1 MEGYI
6 KLYRQ
11 LLSSSIFASQI
22 GLKIWIWC
30 LLKANFKTKFV
41 SIKIGRGESV
51 VEVGRGSFIF
61 GRFVAEDELNI
72 DGSTIYKWI
81 KKLEVEG
88 MIRIKSS
95 SHYSIITICN
105 YDSYQQGG
113 GDGVTAIQQPSSSQ
127 VAATQQ
133 PSSSQV
139 AATQQQSNTTKK
151 EKKDNKEKNYRELLL
166 SEIKISDHE
175 NINPV
180 YYEIAISFQNLF
192 RENLKQSGA
201 STKTLDSMKGG
212 AIDDVRLMIESDGYK
227 IEDLRQAYKF
237 LQIDDFWKTNIY
249 SVSKLRKQMAQLKL
263 KMSNNGKTKRDY
275 KEGTTFEELA
285 AVIQSKFPA

>member
-81 KKLEVEG
+81 KKLEVEE
-88 MIRIKSS
+88 MIIINSN

-113 GDGVTAIQQPSSSQ
+113 GDEVATIQQPSSNQ
-127 VAATQQ
+127 VATIQQ
-133 PSSSQV
+133 P
-139 AATQQQSNTTKK
+139 SNTTKN
-151 EKKDNKEKNYRELLL
+151 EKKDNKEKNNIFNFKNQLLNL
-166 SEIKISDHE
+166 GVDEKIATDWMLVRKNKKATNTETAFNSLKSQIEKSGLTANECIKIAVERSWSGFYSQWLN
-175 NINPV
+175 NIQQKGAHSANTILSNIDLQE
-180 YYEIAISFQNLF
+180 EINRF
-192 RENLKQSGA
+192 
-201 STKTLDSMKGG
+201 
-212 AIDDVRLMIESDGYK
+212 
-227 IEDLRQAYKF
+227 
-237 LQIDDFWKTNIY
+237 
-249 SVSKLRKQMAQLKL
+249 
-263 KMSNNGKTKRDY
+263 
-275 KEGTTFEELA
+275 
-285 AVIQSKFPA
+285 

>member
-81 KKLEVEG
+81 KKLEVEE
-88 MIRIKSS
+88 MIIIKSS

-105 YDSYQQGG
+105 YDSYQQIG
-113 GDGVTAIQQPSSSQ
+113 GDEVATIQQPFNNQ
-127 VAATQQ
+127 VATIQQ
-133 PSSSQV
+133 P
-139 AATQQQSNTTKK
+139 SNTTKK
-151 EKKDNKEKNYRELLL
+151 EKKDNKEKNNIFNFKNQLLNL
-166 SEIKISDHE
+166 GVDEKIATDWMLVRKNKKATNTETAFNSLKSQIEKSGLTANECIKIAVERSWSGFNSQWLN
-175 NINPV
+175 NIQQKGSHSANTILSNIDLQE
-180 YYEIAISFQNLF
+180 EINRF
-192 RENLKQSGA
+192 
-201 STKTLDSMKGG
+201 
-212 AIDDVRLMIESDGYK
+212 
-227 IEDLRQAYKF
+227 
-237 LQIDDFWKTNIY
+237 
-249 SVSKLRKQMAQLKL
+249 
-263 KMSNNGKTKRDY
+263 
-275 KEGTTFEELA
+275 
-285 AVIQSKFPA
+285 

>member
-81 KKLEVEG
+81 KKLDAEE

-105 YDSYQQGG
+105 YDSYQHG
-113 GDGVTAIQQPSSSQ
+113 GDDEVAAIQQPSNNQ
-127 VAATQQ
+127 VAANQQ
-133 PSSSQV
+133 PS
-139 AATQQQSNTTKK
+139 NTTNKEKK
-151 EKKDNKEKNYRELLL
+151 EKKDNKENNNIFNFKNQLLNL
-166 SEIKISDHE
+166 GVDEKIATDWMLVRKNKKATNTETAFNSLKSQIEKSGLTANECIKIAVERSWSGFNSQWIN
-175 NINPV
+175 NIQKNTTQQHTTVTYKRNPDGKGWETV
-180 YYEIAISFQNLF
+180 TKSFTAY
-192 RENLKQSGA
+192 R
-201 STKTLDSMKGG
+201 
-212 AIDDVRLMIESDGYK
+212 IDLEAYGNEKIILIDG
-227 IEDLRQAYKF
+227 
-237 LQIDDFWKTNIY
+237 N
-249 SVSKLRKQMAQLKL
+249 
-263 KMSNNGKTKRDY
+263 
-275 KEGTTFEELA
+275 
-285 AVIQSKFPA
+285 

>member
-81 KKLEVEG
+81 KKFEVEE

-95 SHYSIITICN
+95 SHYSIMTICN
-105 YDSYQQGG
+105 YDSYQRG
-113 GDGVTAIQQPSSSQ
+113 GDDEVATIQQPSSNQ
-127 VAATQQ
+127 VATIQQ
-133 PSSSQV
+133 P
-139 AATQQQSNTTKK
+139 SNTTKN
-151 EKKDNKEKNYRELLL
+151 EKKDNKEKNNIFNFKNQLLNL
-166 SEIKISDHE
+166 GVDEKIATDWMLVRKNKKATNTETAFNSLKSQIEKSGLTANECIKIAVERSWSGFYSQWLN
-175 NINPV
+175 NIQQKGSHSANTILSNIDLQE
-180 YYEIAISFQNLF
+180 EINRF
-192 RENLKQSGA
+192 
-201 STKTLDSMKGG
+201 
-212 AIDDVRLMIESDGYK
+212 
-227 IEDLRQAYKF
+227 
-237 LQIDDFWKTNIY
+237 
-249 SVSKLRKQMAQLKL
+249 
-263 KMSNNGKTKRDY
+263 
-275 KEGTTFEELA
+275 
-285 AVIQSKFPA
+285 